1 MLRRDINSGLF
12 TNIGVALALVG
23 VPLGMY
29 FNYLFPFVKWSPIF
43 MFFSFLFI
51 ISSKN
56 LFLGRFPSFN
66 KMFIIIFIYQLLMI
80 FYGIFSTKL
89 TTQYLSFH
97 IYILSLLV
105 AYSTNELRYSYKN
118 VIVTTFYIS
127 AICSLLGAFFLWS
140 GLVTGEK
147 AWELRQD
154 NEEYALEQFTVVV
167 GAITNFICA
176 LCWQVKNIKLKLIVW
191 LFIALDAYIIFRSGK
206 RTPVFVSL
214 IILII
219 YSYKTG
225 GINNKLLLRY
235 FKIFMLLAILA
246 VSFYINVDFFQKLV
260 DNFFYNFYNGVLN
273 ILGNTDVRD
282 TTGSAIA
289 RYNSRKW
296 TYEYIENNFSFLN
309 YIFGAGYMTRWIDN
323 PLLQSYLDMGL
334 FGLLFYILL
343 ILIYPIKSY
352 IKGNSTIVLF
362 AILLCVYNFMASISS
377 GNPYAYIK
385 HIPVVFLAFTVNLE
399 RKNNRKSSVRL

>member
-1 MLRRDINSGLF
+1 MLRRDISSGLF

-29 FNYLFPFVKWSPIF
+29 FNYLFPVVKWSPIL
-43 MFFSFLFI
+43 MVFSFLLI
-51 ISSKN
+51 ISFKN

-66 KMFIIIFIYQLLMI
+66 KMFIIIFIYQLLML
-80 FYGIFSTKL
+80 FYGILSTKL

-97 IYILSLLV
+97 IYILSLLL
-105 AYSTNELRYSYKN
+105 AYSTNEVRYSYKN
-118 VIVTTFYIS
+118 VIITTFYIS

-154 NEEYALEQFTVVV
+154 NDEYALEQFTVVV

-176 LCWQVKNIKLKLIVW
+176 LCWQAKNIKLKLIVW

-214 IILII
+214 IILIV

-235 FKIFMLLAILA
+235 FKIFLLLAILA

-296 TYEYIENNFSFLN
+296 AYDYIENNFTFLN

-323 PLLQSYLDMGL
+323 PLLQSYLDMGV
-334 FGLLFYILL
+334 FGLFFYILL
-343 ILIYPIKSY
+343 ILVYPIKSY
-352 IKGNSTIVLF
+352 IKVNTTIVLF

-385 HIPVVFLAFTVNLE
+385 HVPVVFLAFTMNLE
-399 RKNNRKSSVRL
+399 RKTIKRKLI